1 MLNFIIAEKLYRK
14 AENEGEMTLQRA
26 RMVSRTPLCASVK
39 KMGLYDFVRFG
50 NGTDKDEGLSVKTQ
64 SDIFESVLAAI
75 YLDSGSL
82 AQAVTFVEKH
92 LTVLLD
98 AQSTDY
104 KSRLQEYAQAHKLS
118 LVYPEPLRKGELN
131 RPYFEAEAVLGDKYF
146 GKGIGRSKKEAQQ
159 IAAKQIYDILVKS

>member
-1 MLNFIIAEKLYRK
+1 M
-14 AENEGEMTLQRA
+14 
-26 RMVSRTPLCASVK
+26 
-39 KMGLYDFVRFG
+39 
-50 NGTDKDEGLSVKTQ
+50 
-64 SDIFESVLAAI
+64 
-75 YLDSGSL
+75 
-82 AQAVTFVEKH
+82 EKH
-92 LTVLLD
+92 LTVLPD